1 MKLGQLITVC
11 WRSED
16 FVEVSKEL
24 RHWPGKLGIYE
35 LELCGTKEQFYIL
48 FSYLQVA
55 SVSVSTWGVT
65 GSLLFARS
73 ISLAAQF
80 WTVCNFER
88 SFSGMPKRR
97 ALHESILEV
106 TKAWINF
113 SVVFVLI
120 KCLICAILLRADIDE
135 LQTFLMCSLS
145 CRCWSIWT
153 PRFRAMGLVSCGPG
167 TLVNFTPF
175 VL

>member
-1 MKLGQLITVC
+1 MKLGQLKTVC

-48 FSYLQVA
+48 L
-55 SVSVSTWGVT
+55 STGSQCKRVNMGVT

-80 WTVCNFER
+80 
-88 SFSGMPKRR
+88 
-97 ALHESILEV
+97 
-106 TKAWINF
+106 
-113 SVVFVLI
+113 
-120 KCLICAILLRADIDE
+120 
-135 LQTFLMCSLS
+135 
-145 CRCWSIWT
+145 
-153 PRFRAMGLVSCGPG
+153 
-167 TLVNFTPF
+167 
-175 VL
+175 